1 MFVDCEHTLVAGLWL
16 ARLLHHFTDA
26 IDTIAKLVEFYN
38 SRRIYHTLSYDMSEE
53 WYISGIVEAE

>member
-16 ARLLHHFTDA
+16 ARLLHHFTGA